1 MSDSKI
7 EYLSSLQL
15 EKETPQLKDTF
26 DNELQKNIRDTQM
39 ELINTKH
46 SFANFEIRNK
56 KKTKGSKIIVKTLES
71 SKSISSCSNSEGKIK
86 RR

>member
-1 MSDSKI
+1 
-7 EYLSSLQL
+7 
-15 EKETPQLKDTF
+15 
-26 DNELQKNIRDTQM
+26 M

-56 KKTKGSKIIVKTLES
+56 KKTKGSNIIVKTLES
-71 SKSISSCSNSEGKIK
+71 SKSIPSCSNSEEKIK